1 MRRYDTAEY
10 AATRLVD
17 TIIMHNNEPV
27 LVHKV
32 GMMDDQ
38 ISVRCT
44 KLLDEEDKMMEVY
57 LSECDIN
64 PVSLGYVNH
73 KKNAHYIMRAPMR
86 RDWRQ
91 GLRMLNIVDS
101 EGANPRNIPY
111 RTIAHTI
118 MGRFPSFVST
128 LERLNSKDKIVRM
141 AFSRD
146 FSVTNKGSLTYKGL
160 LDVGTVNMENGSILI
175 NDNCNWI
182 GEALDESL
190 EAA

>member
-1 MRRYDTAEY
+1 MRGYDTAEY

-17 TIIMHNNEPV
+17 TIIMHNNEPI

-32 GMMDDQ
+32 GMIDDQ

-44 KLLDEEDKMMEVY
+44 RLLDEEDKVMEVY

-91 GLRMLNIVDS
+91 GLRMLNLVDS
-101 EGANPRNIPY
+101 EGASPRGIPY

-118 MGRFPSFVST
+118 MGSYPTFKSS
-128 LERLNSKDKIVRM
+128 LERLNSKDKILRM

-146 FSVTNKGSLTYKGL
+146 FSVTREGDLTYKGMI
-160 LDVGTVNMENGSILI
+160 DVGKVDMNSGSILI
-175 NDNCNWI
+175 NDNCNWV
-182 GEALDESL
+182 GEALDESM

>member
-1 MRRYDTAEY
+1 MRGYDTAEY
-10 AATRLVD
+10 AASRLID
-17 TIIMHNNEPV
+17 TIIMYDKEPV
-27 LVHKV
+27 LVHRV
-32 GMMDDQ
+32 GTTDDR
-38 ISVRCT
+38 ISLRCT
-44 KLLDEEDKMMEVY
+44 KLLDEEDKMIEVY
-57 LSECDIN
+57 LSDCDIN

-91 GLRMLNIVDS
+91 GLRMLNIVDVD
-101 EGANPRNIPY
+101 GASPRGIPY
-111 RTIAHTI
+111 HTIAQTI
-118 MGRFPSFVST
+118 MGNFPTFKSS
-128 LERLNSKDKIVRM
+128 LDRLNGKDKIQRI

-146 FSVTNKGSLTYKGL
+146 FSVDLTGILTYKGMI
-160 LDVGTVNMENGSILI
+160 DVGNVDMNNGSILI